1 MNTQVVINPKY
12 VGHYQRLTEKLVILK
27 NNPSVLEL
35 STIKKSIKSTS
46 FNLHLS
52 FIDINSEL
60 TNVEKYQ
67 ADNVQEVIYKL
78 SELIIFLQEEMEVRK
93 DFYINNNQQNSVPQI
108 IEPITS
114 KKGNEK
120 IMTKIN
126 NGIFIVHGHDRTMVL
141 EVERLVEHIGL
152 DPVILGD
159 QVDQGFYS
167 IFDKFER
174 HANESKYAIILFSPD
189 DETTE
194 GKRRAR
200 QNVIFELG
208 YFLGKFGKDKVTLL
222 NKDSTEQFDIP
233 TDVIGSAY
241 IKFDNEGAWKIKL
254 ARALNASGLSV
265 DYSKIK

>member
-93 DFYINNNQQNSVPQI
+93 DFYINNS
-108 IEPITS
+108 T
-114 KKGNEK
+114 
-120 IMTKIN
+120 
-126 NGIFIVHGHDRTMVL
+126 FAHR
-141 EVERLVEHIGL
+141 
-152 DPVILGD
+152 
-159 QVDQGFYS
+159 
-167 IFDKFER
+167 
-174 HANESKYAIILFSPD
+174 
-189 DETTE
+189 
-194 GKRRAR
+194 KR
-200 QNVIFELG
+200 
-208 YFLGKFGKDKVTLL
+208 
-222 NKDSTEQFDIP
+222 P
-233 TDVIGSAY
+233 
-241 IKFDNEGAWKIKL
+241 
-254 ARALNASGLSV
+254 
-265 DYSKIK
+265 